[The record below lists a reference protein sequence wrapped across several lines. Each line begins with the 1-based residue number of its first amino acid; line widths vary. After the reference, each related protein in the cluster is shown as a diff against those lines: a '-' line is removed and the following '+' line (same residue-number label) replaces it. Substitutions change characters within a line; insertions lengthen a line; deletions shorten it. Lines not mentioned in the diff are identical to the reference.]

1 MTQYYDPKNEPGGE
15 KKLLVAFLLVFV
27 LVAVMQWLIP
37 KPAPQP
43 PKPET
48 TQEQPAP
55 APAPTSS
62 TTAATTPATQ
72 QKPQAQ
78 NSKQNAKKK
87 GSAPEPLPAIT
98 KQASSE
104 TKTIIDTPAYRVVF
118 SNHGAVVSSWI
129 LKKYKNDTGKP
140 CNDQTL
146 DGCLDLVNPVTVAA
160 LGSPLS
166 FLSYDKELEKKLNDA
181 MYVASTVGTQ
191 SAPSS
196 ISFEYA
202 DGPIAVT
209 KKFTF
214 TPDSYAI
221 GIETAVTEN
230 GKVVQ
235 AYPQWPGGFGD
246 QIASTY
252 FGHTE
257 IVWEQDGKVTRKPPQ
272 SGWFLTGKSWVV
284 GGQTINGSFEWVATV
299 DAYFGAIFMP
309 DSPKDTAIV
318 TLHTQVDVPRNVDK
332 PAEGPKDKVPVLGI
346 AVGSPSGITRERL
359 FVGPKEVEVLESTQ
373 AQPGGPDL
381 RGVID
386 FGWFGLISRPLFV
399 WLKWTYHHMIPNWG
413 WAIAFL
419 TIVINGVLLPLRLSG
434 MKSSL
439 KMQKIQPQVKA
450 INEKYKRYSLT
461 DPRRAQMQQEM
472 SALYK
477 KEGVNPVG
485 GCFPM
490 LLQLPFLYAFYSVLG
505 NAIDLRQ
512 ATWLWIRDLSG
523 ADPLHILPIGIMITM
538 YFSQKTLPQG
548 GMEPAQQKMMQVV
561 MPVMLGLIS
570 WGLPAGLGIY
580 WAISNLLAWAQQF
593 AINRTEFGK
602 QVRKTVEKR
611 ATRKR

>member
-87 GSAPEPLPAIT
+87 GSAPEPPPAIT

-252 FGHTE
+252 FGHAE

-309 DSPKDTAIV
+309 DSPKDTAVV